1 MFNENNE
8 AIFTLEALLRINQK
22 DHIALGIMGEA
33 LSALGR
39 DDELLF
45 SLIGLLRSNQLTQ
58 LHSVIEEH
66 H

>member
-33 LSALGR
+33 LSALGG
-39 DDELLF
+39 DDEAIIF
-45 SLIGLLRSNQLTQ
+45 FDRSLEIQPINAITLCDQ
-58 LHSVIEEH
+58 EH